1 MDAVLSL
8 IGGLLKVLW
17 KITKFLC
24 KPAWEGL
31 KDLWKILW
39 ELYKEKKSQKAACV
53 DKGQGTSRTCDFV
66 GPDKSVQFNAQD
78 LKDKYENCSDEDL
91 HRMCDLM
98 TDNAVKVDENP
109 KLEKVLE
116 TYGPDQEILKQ
127 EIDSELKRRRMESKK
142 QGKQDTTD
150 DKG

>member
-8 IGGLLKVLW
+8 IGGLFKVLW

-24 KPAWEGL
+24 KPMWEGIKSL
-31 KDLWKILW
+31 YKTSW
-39 ELYKEKKSQKAACV
+39 ELYKEKKAQKAASDGNV
-53 DKGQGTSRTCDFV
+53 EGTSRTGDFV
-66 GPDKSVQFNAQD
+66 GPDESVQFNAQD

-91 HRMCDLM
+91 QRMCDLM

-109 KLEKVLE
+109 ELEKVLE
-116 TYGPDQEILKQ
+116 TYGQDQEILKQ
-127 EIDSELKRRRMESKK
+127 EIDCELKRRRMESKK
-142 QGKQDTTD
+142 QGKLDTTD